1 MKKLF
6 LLIAA
11 GSVVLGANAQSSK
24 KVSHVA
30 PERQIAK
37 VPGAI
42 ARHDDHV
49 NYVHHGKATL
59 TQIGAT
65 TTFGSGPG
73 LPAGWTSGNAPST
86 APVNWKWINTA
97 NTNYIDLNS
106 ASANDGWV
114 VCDIND
120 NPGSLPVDAYLT
132 SPSFNFSGHAHVGMV
147 FTEYYD
153 RFEDSCYVDVNNGAG
168 WVSYPVNFNNTLR
181 PNDQTDNASDVLL
194 NISATASNQSSVQI
208 RFHFKG
214 SYQGY
219 EWHVDDLKFVDLD
232 PVSNMLERSAHVYKA
247 GTAEMDP
254 LGTMPVQ
261 LFTSA
266 TPYTFLSNNGYNA
279 QTNVS
284 VTSNMVAPA
293 GAPSYSQTVTK
304 ASLPVNAFDSVVS
317 YAANPYTS
325 TVTGTY
331 KNGFAAGSATD
342 TASFALTNTS
352 WVQARPSFTAHGYY
366 MYKASAPQMSL
377 EYTTFFTVPKG
388 KSDTLTSFN
397 VSLYD
402 GAGQPIEVQLYT
414 YDGSNYTPVAGGAKT
429 LAASDVSNNSII
441 WSSDIAATGANP
453 GPIVLDGG
461 TNDSFGQTYYAV
473 VKTAGAT
480 QETVLWCADAPAF
493 PAQSYFGL
501 QAFEDT
507 SDNLPNSYALA
518 AHTVYAQ
525 TPVPLIR
532 LNFDTYLGVKELV
545 SNIALMNAFPNPAN
559 NKINIPFKVQT
570 GGDATITVTNAAGQV
585 VKSQVKHANANEYTT
600 VEFSTS
606 DLASGTYFY
615 SVDVD
620 GKRSSD
626 HFVVTH

>member
-24 KVSHVA
+24 KVSQVA
-30 PERQIAK
+30 PERRDTK
-37 VPGAI
+37 VLGAVG
-42 ARHDDHV
+42 RHDDHV

-65 TTFGSGPG
+65 TTFGSGPN
-73 LPAGWTSGNAPST
+73 LPAGWTESHTGANAT
-86 APVNWKWINTA
+86 WKWINTA
-97 NTNYIDLNS
+97 NANYIDLAS

-114 VCDIND
+114 VCDISD
-120 NPGSLPVDAYLT
+120 NTGTQPVDAYLK
-132 SPSFNFSGHAHVGMV
+132 SPSFNFSGHAHVGMM
-147 FTEYYD
+147 FSEYYT
-153 RFEDSCYVDVNNGAG
+153 RFEDSCYIDVGVGPTPAS
-168 WVSYPVNFNNTLR
+168 WTTYSVNFNNSLR
-181 PNDQTDNASDVLL
+181 VNDQTDNVSDVL
-194 NISATASNQSSVQI
+194 IPIPAADNQSNIVI

-232 PVSNMLERSAHVYKA
+232 PVTNVLERSAHVYRA
-247 GTAEMDP
+247 GTAEMDAM
-254 LGTMPVQ
+254 GTMPVQ

-266 TPYTFLSNNGYNA
+266 TPYTFLSNDGYNA
-279 QTNVS
+279 ETNVG
-284 VTSNMVAPA
+284 VTSNMVVPT
-293 GAPSYSQTVTK
+293 GAPSYSQTKTV
-304 ASLPVNAFDSVVS
+304 ANMPSGGFDTTVS
-317 YAANPYTS
+317 YAANPYSS
-325 TVTGTY
+325 TVAGIY
-331 KNGFAAGSATD
+331 KNGFATGSVSD
-342 TASFALTNTS
+342 TAEFQLTNVS

-366 MYKASAPQMSL
+366 LYKASAPQAQF
-377 EYTTFFTVPKG
+377 EYTTFFTVPYGMK
-388 KSDTLTSFN
+388 DTLTSFN

-402 GAGQPIEVQLYT
+402 GANQPIEVQVYT

-429 LAASDVSNNSII
+429 LVASDVSNTSII

-473 VKTAGAT
+473 VKTAGAS
-480 QETVLWCADAPAF
+480 QETVVWCADAPAF
-493 PAQSYFGL
+493 PAYFGL
-501 QAFEDT
+501 QALQDT
-507 SDNLPNSYALA
+507 SDNIPNSYTLG

-532 LNFDTYLGVKELV
+532 LNFDTYLGTKEIV
-545 SNIALMNAFPNPAN
+545 SNVGLYNAYPNPAN
-559 NKINIPFKVQT
+559 NKITIPFKVQT
-570 GGDATITVTNAAGQV
+570 GGDATITITNAAGQV
-585 VKSQVKHANANEYTT
+585 VKSQVKHTNANEYNT
-600 VEFSTS
+600 VDFSTS

-615 SVDVD
+615 SVDVN
-620 GKRSSD
+620 GKHSSD